1 MHKEKSL
8 IEIRTSTL
16 SEGINRLDFTCQAR
30 DFEGRR
36 LAEAGFTGA
45 ITVTVTAKKSDD
57 EIAVTINTS
66 AVADSACDRC
76 LAPIAKVLTGTLD
89 LFYTFGTSL
98 EREHDKND
106 EYRHI
111 EKSTEYIDITED
123 VCDTLILSVPM
134 KMTCTNNPDCRLFS
148 SHELSGSRE
157 ENEAPQ
163 AGQQTSWQE
172 SLEKLK
178 KSIVN

>member
-16 SEGINRLDFTCQAR
+16 SEGINKLDFTCQAG
-30 DFEGRR
+30 DFEGRG
-36 LAEAGFTGA
+36 LTEAGFTA
-45 ITVTVTAKKSDD
+45 EITVHVIVKKSDS
-57 EIAVTINTS
+57 EISVTINTS
-66 AVADSACDRC
+66 AVADSTCDRC
-76 LAPIAKVLTGTLD
+76 LAPIAKVLTGSLD
-89 LFYTFGTSL
+89 LIYTFGADL
-98 EREHDKND
+98 DGEDDEND
-106 EYRHI
+106 EHRHL

-148 SHELSGSRE
+148 SHELSGNRE
-157 ENEAPQ
+157 ENEEPP

-178 KSIVN
+178 EKYR

>member
-1 MHKEKSL
+1 MHKEKLL

-16 SEGINRLDFTCQAR
+16 TEGINKLDFTCQAR

-36 LAEAGFTGA
+36 LAEAGFTGE
-45 ITVTVTAKKSDD
+45 ITVTVIAKKSDD
-57 EIAVTINTS
+57 EIMVTINTS
-66 AVADSACDRC
+66 AVADAACDRC
-76 LAPIAKVLTGTLD
+76 LAPIAKVLTGSLD
-89 LFYTFGTSL
+89 LFYTFGTSFD
-98 EREHDKND
+98 REEDGND
-106 EYRHI
+106 EYRLI
-111 EKSTEYIDITED
+111 DKSTEYIDLAED

-134 KMTCTNNPDCRLFS
+134 KITCTNNPDCRLFS

-157 ENEAPQ
+157 ENKEPQ

-178 KSIVN
+178 EKYR

>member
-1 MHKEKSL
+1 MRKEKSL

-16 SEGINRLDFTCQAR
+16 AEGINELDFTCQAR
-30 DFEGRR
+30 DFDGRR
-36 LAEAGFTGA
+36 LAEAGFTGK
-45 ITVTVTAKKSDD
+45 ITVNIVAKKSDD
-57 EIAVTINTS
+57 EITVTINTS
-66 AVADSACDRC
+66 AVADSTCDRC
-76 LAPIAKVLTGTLD
+76 LAPIARVLTGSLD

-98 EREHDKND
+98 DREHDEND

-111 EKSTEYIDITED
+111 EKSSEYIDITED

-134 KMTCTNNPDCRLFS
+134 KITCTNNPDCRLFS
-148 SHELSGSRE
+148 SHGLSGSRE
-157 ENEAPQ
+157 EYEAPQ

-178 KSIVN
+178 EKYR

>member
-1 MHKEKSL
+1 MRKEKSL

-16 SEGINRLDFTCQAR
+16 AEGINELDFTCQAR
-30 DFEGRR
+30 DFDGRR
-36 LAEAGFTGA
+36 LAEAGFTGK
-45 ITVTVTAKKSDD
+45 ITVNIVAKKSDD
-57 EIAVTINTS
+57 EITVTINTS
-66 AVADSACDRC
+66 AVADSTCDRC
-76 LAPIAKVLTGTLD
+76 LAPIAKVLTGSLD

-98 EREHDKND
+98 DREHNEND

-178 KSIVN
+178 EKYR

>member
-16 SEGINRLDFTCQAR
+16 SEGINKLDFTCQAK

-36 LAEAGFTGA
+36 LAEAGFTA
-45 ITVTVTAKKSDD
+45 EITVTVSAKKSDD
-57 EIAVTINTS
+57 EIAVTISTS
-66 AVADSACDRC
+66 AVADSTCDRC
-76 LAPIAKVLTGTLD
+76 LAPIAKVLIGSLD

-98 EREHDKND
+98 DREHDEND
-106 EYRHI
+106 EYRQI

-134 KMTCTNNPDCRLFS
+134 KITCTNNPDCRLFS

-178 KSIVN
+178 EKYR

>member
-1 MHKEKSL
+1 MHKTKSL

-16 SEGINRLDFTCQAR
+16 VEGINKLDFICQAR
-30 DFEGRR
+30 NFEDRG
-36 LAEAGFTGA
+36 LAEAGFTSG
-45 ITVTVTAKKSDD
+45 ITINVIANKSDD
-57 EIAVTINTS
+57 EITVTINTS

-76 LAPIAKVLTGTLD
+76 LAPIAKVLTGSLD

-98 EREHDKND
+98 DKEHDESD
-106 EYRHI
+106 EHRQI
-111 EKSTEYIDITED
+111 EKSIEYIDITED

-157 ENEAPQ
+157 ENEEPQ
-163 AGQQTSWQE
+163 AGRQTHWQE

-178 KSIVN
+178 EKYR

>member
-1 MHKEKSL
+1 MLKEKSL

-16 SEGINRLDFTCQAR
+16 SEGINKLDFTCQAGS
-30 DFEGRR
+30 FSGRR
-36 LAEAGFTGA
+36 LAEAGFTKE
-45 ITVTVTAKKSDD
+45 ITVHVVAQKSND
-57 EIAVTINTS
+57 EISVTINTS

-76 LAPIAKVLTGTLD
+76 LAPIAKVLTGSLD
-89 LFYTFGTSL
+89 LFYSFGTPFD
-98 EREHDKND
+98 REHDESD

-134 KMTCTNNPDCRLFS
+134 KMTCTNNPDCRVFS
-148 SHELSGSRE
+148 SPELSGNRE
-157 ENEAPQ
+157 ENEEPPAE
-163 AGQQTSWQE
+163 QQTSWQE

-178 KSIVN
+178 EKYR

>member
-45 ITVTVTAKKSDD
+45 ITVTVIAKKSDD

-89 LFYTFGTSL
+89 LFYTFGL
-98 EREHDKND
+98 KGN
-106 EYRHI
+106 
-111 EKSTEYIDITED
+111 
-123 VCDTLILSVPM
+123 
-134 KMTCTNNPDCRLFS
+134 MTRMT
-148 SHELSGSRE
+148 
-157 ENEAPQ
+157 
-163 AGQQTSWQE
+163 
-172 SLEKLK
+172 
-178 KSIVN
+178 SIVILRRVPNILTLPKMFATR